1 LGYIDPKGHSEMP
14 QSTEILKI
22 RCTRKNRIGFKLYA
36 AHFDNYN
43 DALESL
49 LDSGEKL
56 EVLRRDKIR
65 V

>member
-1 LGYIDPKGHSEMP
+1 MGYIDPKGHSEMP

-49 LDSGEKL
+49 LDAGEKL

-65 V
+65 F